1 MSEPIRILQ
10 IVTSMEKGGIE
21 NMLMNFYRKTD
32 REKVQFDFLVHAPEK
47 AEFEDEIESLGG
59 CVYRLPVQ
67 RSVKHFI
74 GYLNALE
81 EFFKGHQEYK
91 VVHCHMNA
99 LSLFPIYVAKK
110 AGVPVRIAHSH
121 VALQSNS
128 YTSIFRRVCKRLLNT
143 CCTDRF
149 ACGEK
154 AGRYMFSDKYYDKG
168 LVTVVNNGIDCES
181 FSFDEEKRN
190 EIREKYGFGD
200 ELVIGHVGRFDEF
213 KNQSFLIDILDCL
226 KKADV
231 KVKLLLLGEG
241 TLFDQIK
248 AKVQRLGLSNSVVF
262 AGVVPDVYN
271 YLNAMD
277 VFAFPSVFEGLP
289 LTLVEAQAN
298 GLKIFA
304 SDAVSSESDLT
315 GLVEFLPLSLGAKE
329 WAKRIISGMP
339 YERQDKTAEIRQAG
353 YDSETSAKWLEK
365 FYLEKAKEN

>member
-59 CVYRLPVQ
+59 RVYRLPVQ

-81 EFFKGHQEYK
+81 EFFKGHREYK
-91 VVHCHMNA
+91 IIHCHMNA
-99 LSLFPIYVAKK
+99 LSLFPIFAAKK
-110 AGVPVRIAHSH
+110 AGVPVRVAHSH
-121 VALQSNS
+121 VALQNNS
-128 YTSIFRRVCKRLLNT
+128 YTSVFRRICKRLLSVY
-143 CCTDRF
+143 CTDRF

-154 AGRYMFSDKYYDKG
+154 AGRYMFGDQYFDKG
-168 LVTVVNNGIDCES
+168 LVAVVNNGIDCER
-181 FSFDEEKRN
+181 FRFNQEKRL
-190 EIREKYGFGD
+190 EIRKKYGFGD
-200 ELVIGHVGRFDEF
+200 EVVIGHVGRFDEF

-241 TLFDQIK
+241 SLFDEIK
-248 AKVQRLGLSNSVVF
+248 AKVRKLGLSDSVVF

-277 VFAFPSVFEGLP
+277 VFVFPSVFEGLP

-298 GLKIFA
+298 GLTILA

-315 GLVEFLPLSLGAKE
+315 GLIEFLPLSSGAE
-329 WAKRIISGMP
+329 AWAEKLKSEMP
-339 YERQDKTAEIRQAG
+339 LKRQDKTDRIREAG
-353 YDSETSAKWLEK
+353 YDSETSAKWLEN
-365 FYLEKAKEN
+365 FYLEKSKEI